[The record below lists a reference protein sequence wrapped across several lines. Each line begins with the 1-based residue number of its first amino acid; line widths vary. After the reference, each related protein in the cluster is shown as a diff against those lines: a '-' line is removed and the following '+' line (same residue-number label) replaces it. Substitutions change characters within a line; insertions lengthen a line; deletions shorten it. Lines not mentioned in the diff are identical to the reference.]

1 MKEEKIKLQKFKD
14 HDISK
19 VAGGMLND
27 SQVKEFF
34 PNSSKLG
41 DEYLKRSYA
50 EATCEKCGKKFAR
63 HCGTAIGMATNT
75 PDFERYRIRQRFC
88 KECADEKI
96 ENDIFL
102 RQKRSLHEML
112 KKLDR

>member
-1 MKEEKIKLQKFKD
+1 MKEEKIKFQQLED
-14 HDISK
+14 DDISK

-34 PNSSKLG
+34 PDSKLG
-41 DEYLKRSYA
+41 NEYLKRSYA

-63 HCGTAIGMATNT
+63 HCGAIGMATNT
-75 PDFERYRIRQRFC
+75 PDFKKYQIRQRFC

-96 ENDIFL
+96 KNDIFL
-102 RQKRSLHEML
+102 SKR
-112 KKLDR
+112 

>member
-1 MKEEKIKLQKFKD
+1 MKEEKIKFQQLED
-14 HDISK
+14 DDISK
-19 VAGGMLND
+19 VAGGMLSD
-27 SQVKEFF
+27 SQVKELF

-63 HCGTAIGMATNT
+63 HCGAIGMATNT
-75 PDFERYRIRQRFC
+75 PDFKKYQIRQRFC

-96 ENDIFL
+96 KNDIFL
-102 RQKRSLHEML
+102 SKR
-112 KKLDR
+112 